1 MEGTHMITNFR
12 RLPETSCIGD
22 LNKGSIFQKEID
34 EVFSKV
40 KQILSYHELE
50 EQDGYKS
57 TYINNII
64 GIIGMRG
71 SGKSSILHSVINI
84 LKNNKERIPNVENN
98 SYRLYCVSEPI
109 DPKSS
114 PDCVGI
120 LDLVIASLFS
130 YFQDNISRF
139 EDEKIEKIFQCFEEL
154 NKPISFLSIANRKDV
169 IENPSDLYE
178 LATLTKLKSK
188 LESLVDFL
196 LSSIS
201 DNNDSNHSAF
211 VISIDDFDLD
221 TSSCHKMATEAL
233 TFLNIRGLVFLIA
246 MDDIIFENE
255 IERGFLRQLTD
266 LGGATNTIL
275 KLETKDYPENKFDV
289 GTLMEKANDYCTQLS
304 IKFIPVDLRI
314 NIKTHEL
321 MDEYNPL
328 IEKLSK
334 WLFGFN
340 REMLEKQKENLS
352 YLSDFLMDFKNSL
365 SLTLNLRARNQILNQ
380 IFDKISSDDTAFS
393 RDSTEEIARLMRSYP
408 VSTLGKNPAMIKNTG
423 DAIINYLQ
431 DNFMTFTLLDNI
443 GTSSKP
449 VLISEIFE
457 DVWNNHPC
465 AVYAFNLIISEIH
478 NSIQKKSSNI
488 EAQNVLLRELIDILS
503 FYATL
508 DNPTDDIKNTIENLN
523 TEIISHSFKN
533 TIRYRLKEDIR
544 KYKEEKTPKKNE
556 IAKLVGDIEDG
567 TKKLNNFNDDLI
579 FNLRLSGAR
588 VSKIVPWKKETLE
601 KRLALKQFGSV
612 LDSILK
618 EL

>member
-1 MEGTHMITNFR
+1 
-12 RLPETSCIGD
+12 
-22 LNKGSIFQKEID
+22 
-34 EVFSKV
+34 
-40 KQILSYHELE
+40 
-50 EQDGYKS
+50 
-57 TYINNII
+57 
-64 GIIGMRG
+64 
-71 SGKSSILHSVINI
+71 
-84 LKNNKERIPNVENN
+84 
-98 SYRLYCVSEPI
+98 
-109 DPKSS
+109 
-114 PDCVGI
+114 
-120 LDLVIASLFS
+120 
-130 YFQDNISRF
+130 
-139 EDEKIEKIFQCFEEL
+139 
-154 NKPISFLSIANRKDV
+154 
-169 IENPSDLYE
+169 
-178 LATLTKLKSK
+178 
-188 LESLVDFL
+188 
-196 LSSIS
+196 
-201 DNNDSNHSAF
+201 
-211 VISIDDFDLD
+211 
-221 TSSCHKMATEAL
+221 
-233 TFLNIRGLVFLIA
+233 
-246 MDDIIFENE
+246 
-255 IERGFLRQLTD
+255 
-266 LGGATNTIL
+266 
-275 KLETKDYPENKFDV
+275 
-289 GTLMEKANDYCTQLS
+289 
-304 IKFIPVDLRI
+304 
-314 NIKTHEL
+314 